1 MSNALRRNKKP
12 TFYTKQE
19 MRIIGRNDFEKRNAD
34 KVIAKSYKDFVVIWY
49 IILHDKFGFGQT
61 RIIRLQKFLKSYLD
75 EASCVGKNGK
85 DLAVYMKDKYGIDT
99 KAEVEQIP
107 QRQLMVLYA
116 KKGFCIER
124 EAYRLSSASLFNY
137 FALTLTIL
145 KKEFKL
151 SVKQLQQFTDKFI
164 DYIDTL
170 ANYKQFQLTV
180 PMIAQSL
187 ANEIKFVCDLE
198 V

>member
-1 MSNALRRNKKP
+1 MSNALKRKKKP

-19 MRIIGRNDFEKRNAD
+19 LRIIRRNDFEMCNAD
-34 KVIAKSYKDFVVIWY
+34 KVISKSYKDFVVIGY
-49 IILHDKFGFGQT
+49 IILHDKFGFGQA
-61 RIIRLQKFLKSYLD
+61 RIIRLQDFLKSYLD
-75 EASCVGKNGK
+75 EAASGGNTGK
-85 DLAVYMKDKYGIDT
+85 DLAVYLKDKYGIDT

-180 PMIAQSL
+180 PMIAEAL
-187 ANEIKFVCDLE
+187 AYEINFVCDLE

>member
-1 MSNALRRNKKP
+1 MI
-12 TFYTKQE
+12 TKDTKYVDFLGNERTETMHFNLTQVELVE
-19 MRIIGRNDFEKRNAD
+19 MGMDLPDDIKE
-34 KVIAKSYKDFVVIWY
+34 
-49 IILHDKFGFGQT
+49 
-61 RIIRLQKFLKSYLD
+61 
-75 EASCVGKNGK
+75 EVGK
-85 DLAVYMKDKYGIDT
+85 
-99 KAEVEQIP
+99 IP
-107 QRQLMVLYA
+107 QRQLMNLYA

-145 KKEFKL
+145 KKEFKITA
-151 SVKQLQQFTDKFI
+151 KQLQYFTDKFI

-187 ANEIKFVCDLE
+187 ADEIKFVCDLE

>member
-12 TFYTKQE
+12 TFYKKQE
-19 MRIIGRNDFEKRNAD
+19 MLIIGRNDFEKRNAD
-34 KVIAKSYKDFVVIWY
+34 KVISKSYKDFVVIGY

-61 RIIRLQKFLKSYLD
+61 RIIRLQDFLKSYLD
-75 EASCVGKNGK
+75 EAASGGNTGK
-85 DLAVYMKDKYGIDT
+85 DLSVYLKSKYGIDI
-99 KAEVEQIP
+99 KEEVGKIP
-107 QRQLMVLYA
+107 QRQLMTLYA

-124 EAYRLSSASLFNY
+124 EAYRLPSASLFSY

-145 KKEFKL
+145 KKEFKITA
-151 SVKQLQQFTDKFI
+151 KQLQYFTDKFI

-180 PMIAQSL
+180 PMIAETL
-187 ANEIKFVCDLE
+187 ADEIKFVCDLE

>member
-1 MSNALRRNKKP
+1 MSNALRRKKKP

-19 MRIIGRNDFEKRNAD
+19 IRTIGKNDFEKRNSD
-34 KVIAKSYKDFVVIWY
+34 KVISKSYKDFVVIGY
-49 IILHDKFGFGQT
+49 IILHDKFGFGQA
-61 RIIRLQKFLKSYLD
+61 RIIRLQDFLKSYLD
-75 EASCVGKNGK
+75 EAASGGNTGK
-85 DLAVYMKDKYGIDT
+85 DLAVYLKDKYGIDI

-137 FALTLTIL
+137 FAFTLTIL

-180 PMIAQSL
+180 PMIAKTL
-187 ANEIKFVCDLE
+187 ADEIKFVCDLE

>member
-1 MSNALRRNKKP
+1 MSNALRRKKKP

-34 KVIAKSYKDFVVIWY
+34 KVISKSYKDFVVIGY
-49 IILHDKFGFGQT
+49 IILHDKFGFGQK
-61 RIIRLQKFLKSYLD
+61 RIVRLQELLKQYLD
-75 EASCVGKNGK
+75 AASADGWNGK
-85 DLAVYMKDKYGIDT
+85 DLSVMLKQKYEIDVQE
-99 KAEVEQIP
+99 KVRSVS
-107 QRQLMVLYA
+107 QRQLMILYV